1 MFTKNELL
9 DIMCALSDSNAR
21 WMEALDNED
30 STYHQETIYRIMKKN
45 SQLWDKVAKLHDEAR
60 DKVA

>member
-9 DIMCALSDSNAR
+9 DIMCGLSDSNAR
-21 WMEALDNED
+21 WMETLENEN
-30 STYHQETIYRIMKKN
+30 STYNAESVYRIMDKN
-45 SQLWDKVAKLHDEAR
+45 HKLWEKVAKLHDEAR